1 MLRSHPFHP
10 LRQLSSDT
18 QTEVRGRFS
27 RREQSD
33 EGADCVE
40 RRQTTL
46 WAPANG
52 DSPRWFHYKPNPSWV
67 ITSQDHHM
75 TLVNI

>member
-46 WAPANG
+46 
-52 DSPRWFHYKPNPSWV
+52 
-67 ITSQDHHM
+67 
-75 TLVNI
+75 